1 MIFDVQL
8 AISEHVC
15 AQLIISPDFFANFLL
30 SDKEEKMNW
39 TQETFSVIFFPSL
52 FLFPALFPPPS
63 LPLCHP
69 HEIEPRERDQTNITR
84 GVILEGGKG
93 QIMSDQ
99 PSRNGSRVLRA
110 REHDWLY
117 HAGRWRKEGGFELS
131 ICPVCLRVSGSV
143 RGDDELNMMLW
154 LGQTEWRWQD
164 VCSQME
170 CDISWK

>member
-15 AQLIISPDFFANFLL
+15 AQLIISPDSVANFLL

-39 TQETFSVIFFPSL
+39 TQETFSVIFFLSL
-52 FLFPALFPPPS
+52 FLFPALFPPPF

-110 REHDWLY
+110 REQDWLY
-117 HAGRWRKEGGFELS
+117 HAGRWRKEGSNFGSFGGSLGGPGKLKNLKASATATNFE
-131 ICPVCLRVSGSV
+131 PSV
-143 RGDDELNMMLW
+143 VKI
-154 LGQTEWRWQD
+154 Q
-164 VCSQME
+164 
-170 CDISWK
+170 